1 MKHQKRSLFC
11 LFCLF
16 LFLTALCTVSAD
28 IGPKDQLTVYL
39 TNPPQETYY
48 LDLLWQPDTAGSFSN
63 LSEEELAE
71 LDPALLSRLESGAP
85 EGWAPAMVCGTPLP
99 MWGDLVGHPQGDQ
112 RVHVFGYVGLPQ
124 VCRILLVTESGRQI
138 LTDPIE
144 RKVLQSSVT
153 LDCASGR
160 LYQSSPAVA
169 LGISFLATLLP
180 TLLIEGL
187 LLLLFGFSL
196 RQNWKAF
203 VLANLVTQIALTLI
217 VHTTLLVSGTVSAHM
232 VRFPTELAIL
242 VAETIFY
249 RRFLT
254 GQSRGRR
261 TGYGICANLV
271 SWIVG
276 FFSLGTLFELMRS
289 LC

>member
-71 LDPALLSRLESGAP
+71 LDPALLSRLESEAP

-112 RVHVFGYVGLPQ
+112 RVHVFSYVGLPQ

-196 RQNWKAF
+196 RQNWKVF

-217 VHTTLLVSGTVSAHM
+217 VHTTLLVSGN
-232 VRFPTELAIL
+232 RFGSHGSLSDRAGDSGGRDDLLPAVPHRTEPRAPDRLWHLCQSGQLA
-242 VAETIFY
+242 
-249 RRFLT
+249 RWFLLA
-254 GQSRGRR
+254 G
-261 TGYGICANLV
+261 NPV
-271 SWIVG
+271 
-276 FFSLGTLFELMRS
+276 
-289 LC
+289 